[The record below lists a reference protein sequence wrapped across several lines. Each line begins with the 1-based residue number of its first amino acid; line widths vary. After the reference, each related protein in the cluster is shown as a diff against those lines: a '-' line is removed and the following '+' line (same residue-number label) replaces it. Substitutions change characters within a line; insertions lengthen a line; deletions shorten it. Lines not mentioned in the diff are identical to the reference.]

1 MKSSRSKNKSLTGS
15 IKCLGKQ
22 SESEE
27 IQLENSLDFL
37 HNEVIKKIKI
47 DLETSKNKTI
57 KL

>member
-15 IKCLGKQ
+15 IKWLGKQ